1 MIHRGEQGFD
11 AIHDEPSEADGGGL
25 GYELRAAR
33 PQSGR
38 RPIRPH
44 IVVAKR
50 IVAERPQQP
59 SGHVGDHTGRSAA
72 VYLELSCG
80 DYRGDLVRLSGQ
92 HD

>member
-50 IVAERPQQP
+50 IVAERPQQTEWP
-59 SGHVGDHTGRSAA
+59 RWRPHRKIGG
-72 VYLELSCG
+72 
-80 DYRGDLVRLSGQ
+80 RLSRIVLRRLPG
-92 HD
+92 